1 MFVAADGRIYSCM
14 FPVHSLPSNDL
25 TSLCASLLLSFLLP
39 PFFLSFLPFLIL
51 VSLQRVPFR
60 GELVGGL
67 GVGRS
72 VTVRGETNQ
81 NAERYMMS
89 HKCVFYTDEGRAS
102 KRSNSVSMCLSFCI
116 NLRVSGGSD
125 IALHLN
131 PRLKKGVFVRNSFLC
146 ERWGPEETSGGPTPF
161 AAGRYFE
168 VWRLTPNFHCKRKR
182 H

>member
-1 MFVAADGRIYSCM
+1 M
-14 FPVHSLPSNDL
+14 FPVHSLPSNVL
-25 TSLCASLLLSFLLP
+25 TSLSASLLLSFLLP
-39 PFFLSFLPFLIL
+39 FLIL
-51 VSLQRVPFR
+51 VSVQRVPFR

-81 NAERYMMS
+81 NADRYMMS
-89 HKCVFYTDEGRAS
+89 HKCVFYKDEGGAS
-102 KRSNSVSMCLSFCI
+102 KRSNLVSVCLSFCI

-146 ERWGPEETSGGPTPF
+146 ERWGPEETSGGPAPF
-161 AAGRYFE
+161 AAERYFE
-168 VWRLTPNFHCKRKR
+168 VRRLAPNFHCKRKE